1 MANDLTGQKI
11 QNTYQ
16 RVIHTDGTN
25 TYNGTGSALPI
36 LFDGNNVIISGTLT
50 AQTYVVSESVINVSS
65 GSTIFGNSADDT
77 HTFTGA
83 ITSSGNISSSGNIYG
98 LTGSFGNIDSKGDII
113 LGFGKKIIAEDNYGN
128 RNDIIAQGAADT
140 TIAFGDAESTTNIS
154 GEDINLTSEDDI
166 TLRANGNSIALSDGT
181 TRISFGVDSTPTFT
195 FTLNPGE
202 IIASKGLTLSANIT
216 ASSNIEAA
224 GQISAS
230 GDVIGNNII
239 GTINGGYF

>member
-1 MANDLTGQKI
+1 MMELKGNP
-11 QNTYQ
+11 
-16 RVIHTDGTN
+16 
-25 TYNGTGSALPI
+25 SA
-36 LFDGNNVIISGTLT
+36 T
-50 AQTYVVSESVINVSS
+50 
-65 GSTIFGNSADDT
+65 
-77 HTFTGA
+77 
-83 ITSSGNISSSGNIYG
+83 
-98 LTGSFGNIDSKGDII
+98 
-113 LGFGKKIIAEDNYGN
+113 
-128 RNDIIAQGAADT
+128 DT

-195 FTLNPGE
+195 ITLNPGE